1 MTVLSIVKRELNSYF
16 TSFIMYVVLAV
27 FLIISGY
34 FFYTNLVM
42 YVLFAGSGVSID
54 LWEYMF
60 NDISYMLLLLL
71 PLVTMRL
78 FAEEKKLGTIEL
90 LFTCPLRDA
99 DILFGKY
106 LASLLVLALMLL
118 LTALYP
124 LLFARIHFLD
134 VPIILT
140 GYAGLFL
147 LGACFLA
154 CGILISSLTENQ
166 IVAAI
171 ATVGLLIVFWFID
184 RNEGSAGEYGTR
196 ILQDIS
202 LFRHFFNFTVGVI
215 DTRNL
220 IYYITVSC
228 ACLLLTLISLRS
240 RMWQG
245 VSLKHAGLKTLGRL
259 GSIVI
264 IIAALIT
271 INVLCNAYHKQF
283 DLTPDKRFTLS
294 EQALEVLASV
304 RDPVNIS
311 VFGKKEQRRAIEYLL
326 ERMRANCPHLSHT
339 YIDVDKNSAKAAALK
354 GIGEKA
360 GMVEYQ
366 GHREYV
372 VSLSEEELLKTIY
385 FLTRGQ
391 EKGAWFTTG
400 HGEKD
405 LASTGKD
412 GFSDVASALQSD
424 NFTVTQGVF
433 DGTQGIS
440 ASTRIIIIAGPE
452 HDFSAA
458 ALAAIANYFEQGG
471 RVLLLI
477 DPVPLPHLRAFLER
491 YNVEIGY
498 DIVVDTDNRL
508 PDMDELTPI
517 IHINREHPISSDLRA
532 AVLFPHA
539 CSVQVGTHPA
549 AGFSWEIL
557 GQSGRSS
564 WAERDFASAYNKTAQ
579 YQDGI
584 DLRGPVQV
592 GVMVRKVPDKK
603 NTTQEGRM
611 VVLGNSRFAV
621 NEYVNILGNK
631 DFILSITNWLA
642 EEKAVISARPVPQ
655 GYQRAPLHSLT
666 EAEGRLV
673 FWSCVVMEPLLIFC
687 MGFWVILWRRYAC

>member
-1 MTVLSIVKRELNSYF
+1 
-16 TSFIMYVVLAV
+16 
-27 FLIISGY
+27 
-34 FFYTNLVM
+34 
-42 YVLFAGSGVSID
+42 
-54 LWEYMF
+54 
-60 NDISYMLLLLL
+60 ML
-71 PLVTMRL
+71 R
-78 FAEEKKLGTIEL
+78 
-90 LFTCPLRDA
+90 
-99 DILFGKY
+99 
-106 LASLLVLALMLL
+106 
-118 LTALYP
+118 
-124 LLFARIHFLD
+124 
-134 VPIILT
+134 
-140 GYAGLFL
+140 
-147 LGACFLA
+147 
-154 CGILISSLTENQ
+154 
-166 IVAAI
+166 
-171 ATVGLLIVFWFID
+171 
-184 RNEGSAGEYGTR
+184 
-196 ILQDIS
+196 
-202 LFRHFFNFTVGVI
+202 RHF
-215 DTRNL
+215 
-220 IYYITVSC
+220 S
-228 ACLLLTLISLRS
+228 
-240 RMWQG
+240 
-245 VSLKHAGLKTLGRL
+245 
-259 GSIVI
+259 
-264 IIAALIT
+264 
-271 INVLCNAYHKQF
+271 
-283 DLTPDKRFTLS
+283 P
-294 EQALEVLASV
+294 
-304 RDPVNIS
+304 
-311 VFGKKEQRRAIEYLL
+311 
-326 ERMRANCPHLSHT
+326 
-339 YIDVDKNSAKAAALK
+339 
-354 GIGEKA
+354 
-360 GMVEYQ
+360 
-366 GHREYV
+366 
-372 VSLSEEELLKTIY
+372 
-385 FLTRGQ
+385 
-391 EKGAWFTTG
+391 
-400 HGEKD
+400 
-405 LASTGKD
+405 
-412 GFSDVASALQSD
+412 D

-458 ALAAIANYFEQGG
+458 ALAAIGNYFEQGG

-592 GVMVRKVPDKK
+592 GVMVKKVPDKK

-673 FWSCVVMEPLLIFC
+673 FWSCVVVEPLLIFC
-687 MGFWVILWRRYAC
+687 IGFWVILWRRYAC